1 MKKLQDLLARLINRE
16 TLSYLV
22 VGGIT
27 TLLDWGIFTLLVK
40 VFSLDHL
47 LANIISTAC
56 AILFAFFANKYIVFR
71 SLERDR
77 GTLLRELSRFA
88 ASRLFTFLLQELLLF
103 ITVNLMHLDSVI
115 MKMATSVL
123 VIILNYFLS
132 KLFIFKKEPSHEDQ
146 TQLQ

>member
-1 MKKLQDLLARLINRE
+1 MKNLLARLINRE
-16 TLSYLV
+16 TLSYV
-22 VGGIT
+22 IVGGIT

-56 AILFAFFANKYIVFR
+56 AILFAFVANKYIVFR
-71 SLERDR
+71 SLKRDK

-103 ITVNLMHLDSVI
+103 ITVNLLHFDSVI
-115 MKMATSVL
+115 MKMATSIL

>member
-1 MKKLQDLLARLINRE
+1 MNILTLI
-16 TLSYLV
+16 S
-22 VGGIT
+22 GGDIGGAKT
-27 TLLDWGIFTLLVK
+27 HVL
-40 VFSLDHL
+40 
-47 LANIISTAC
+47 
-56 AILFAFFANKYIVFR
+56 
-71 SLERDR
+71 
-77 GTLLRELSRFA
+77 TLLRELSRFA